1 MLPTSRHDFFNE
13 SIQKDQ
19 GKFCLRNPPSSCYAA
34 TMKTF
39 SLLILIPLVIYA
51 WAAANPVHARSIFA
65 GLKRNWRRYLVRRKG
80 KAAAAKLAHSFREQ
94 AQSQGFEREQIDE
107 VISEQWTELVERLGS
122 KEANDSLG
130 EPTPLERYF

>member
-1 MLPTSRHDFFNE
+1 
-13 SIQKDQ
+13 
-19 GKFCLRNPPSSCYAA
+19 
-34 TMKTF
+34 MKTV

-65 GLKRNWRRYLVRRKG
+65 ELKRSWRRYLVRRKG
-80 KAAAAKLAHSFREQ
+80 QAAAAELVHSFREQ

-107 VISEQWTELVERLGS
+107 VISEQWTELVDRLGS